1 MGAETS
7 KAMKDSNHIVS
18 QPDVLT
24 ETELTRLCKTRWL
37 GKAFRCYEE
46 ITSTNTEAARLAEEG
61 AAHGTV
67 VVSEIQTQGK
77 GRRGRR
83 WTSEKGQGIWFSL
96 ILKPDIP
103 PDRASALT
111 LVTALAVVKAIRG
124 ITGTRPLIKWPND
137 VVISGRK
144 VCGILTELSAC
155 AGVVN
160 HIVVGIGIN
169 VKKQEFPEEFA
180 ATATTLEGEGARP
193 FLRSELLLAVL
204 EEFEHY
210 YALYLKTMDME
221 PMLTEYNSY
230 LVNQNRPVKV
240 LDPAGEYQGVARE
253 INRRGELLVEV
264 EGETILVSSG
274 EVSVRGVYGYV

>member
-1 MGAETS
+1 METETS
-7 KAMKDSNHIVS
+7 KAIKESNDAVS
-18 QPDVLT
+18 LPDVLT
-24 ETELTRLCKTRWL
+24 EAELTGLCKTRWL

-61 AAHGTV
+61 AVHGTV

-83 WTSEKGQGIWFSL
+83 WMSERGQGIWFSL

-103 PDRASALT
+103 PDKASVLT
-111 LVTALAVVKAIRG
+111 LVTALAVVKAIRR

-155 AGVVN
+155 KGAVK

-169 VKKQEFPEEFA
+169 VKKQEFPEELA
-180 ATATTLEGEGARP
+180 AVATTLEDEGARH
-193 FLRSELLLAVL
+193 FHRSELLVTVL

-210 YALYLKTMDME
+210 YTLYLKTLDME
-221 PMLTEYNSY
+221 AMLTEYNSY

-240 LDPAGEYQGVARE
+240 LDPAGEYQGVARG
-253 INRRGELLVEV
+253 INRRGELLVER
-264 EGETILVSSG
+264 EGEALLVSSG
-274 EVSVRGVYGYV
+274 EVSVRGIYGYV

>member
-1 MGAETS
+1 MRERNDVAFPS
-7 KAMKDSNHIVS
+7 
-18 QPDVLT
+18 DVLS
-24 ETELTRLCKTRWL
+24 EAELTGLRKTRWL

-46 ITSTNTEAARLAEEG
+46 ITSTNTEAARLAGEG

-83 WTSEKGQGIWFSL
+83 WMSERGQGIWFSL

-103 PDRASALT
+103 PDKASVLT
-111 LVTALAVVKAIRG
+111 LVTALAVVKAIRR

-155 AGVVN
+155 EGAVK

-169 VKKQEFPEEFA
+169 VKKQEFPEELA
-180 ATATTLEGEGARP
+180 AVATTLEGEGARH
-193 FLRSELLLAVL
+193 FLRSELLVTVL

-210 YALYLKTMDME
+210 YALYLKTLDME

-240 LDPAGEYQGVARE
+240 LDPAGEYQGVARG
-253 INRRGELLVEV
+253 INRRGELLVER
-264 EGETILVSSG
+264 EGEALLVSSG
-274 EVSVRGVYGYV
+274 EVSVRGIYGYV

>member
-1 MGAETS
+1 METETS
-7 KAMKDSNHIVS
+7 KAMKESNGAV
-18 QPDVLT
+18 PRLDVLT
-24 ETELTRLCKTRWL
+24 EAELTRHRRTRWL
-37 GKAFRCYEE
+37 GNAFYCYEE
-46 ITSTNTEAARLAEEG
+46 INSTNTEAARLAEEG

-96 ILKPDIP
+96 ILKPEIP

-111 LVTALAVVKAIRG
+111 LVAALAVVKAIER

-155 AGVVN
+155 AGAVN

-169 VKKQEFPEEFA
+169 VKKREFPEAFA
-180 ATATTLEGEGARP
+180 AAATTLEEEGARP
-193 FLRSELLLAVL
+193 FLRSALLLTVL

-210 YALYLKTMDME
+210 YALYLKTLDME

-230 LVNQNRPVKV
+230 LVNKNNLVKV
-240 LDPAGEYQGVARE
+240 LDPAGEYQGVARG
-253 INRRGELLVEV
+253 INRRGELLVER
-264 EGETILVSSG
+264 EGEILPVSSG
-274 EVSVRGVYGYV
+274 EVSVRGIYGYV